1 MFDRSST
8 IVGLDIGTS
17 KICAVVG
24 AINDAGALSI
34 VGLGQAKSRGVRKGE
49 IVDITLVQEDIRNA
63 IVEAEQMADQEI
75 RSVYLG
81 ITGSHVRGFNNRGFH
96 PVASD
101 DREIA
106 EEDVE
111 DAIKNAKAINLPADH
126 RIIHVVRQHFL
137 VDGQEGILN
146 PVGMSGAR
154 VEVDVH
160 VVHGLFSRLQNP
172 IRAVKALQLEVE
184 DIVFNGI
191 ASALSLLNTQHK
203 ELGALVIDMGSGTT
217 EYAVYTRGVIKHT
230 GVLAVGGDH
239 LSNDLAYG
247 LKVPLG
253 RAEQLKVEH
262 GAALV
267 DERARGHSVV
277 LSNDVGIPE
286 RNISLEHLR
295 RIMSAR
301 LEETFEI
308 IARELEDAG
317 VLDQVREGVFLCGG
331 CSRIP
336 DIQRLANRIFGLPVY
351 IGKTNSI
358 SGLKSALDQP
368 EFAAAIGLVRYGSFE
383 WKKRASRKGSRAG
396 IKGAFTQFF
405 KLAGTSAS

>member
-17 KICAVVG
+17 KVCAVVG
-24 AINDAGALSI
+24 EINEQGTLSI

-49 IVDITLVQEDIRNA
+49 IVDFNLAQEDIRNA
-63 IVEAEQMADQEI
+63 IVEAEQMADVEI

-81 ITGSHVRGFNNRGFH
+81 VTGAHVRGFNNRGFH
-96 PVASD
+96 PVASH
-101 DREIA
+101 DREIVQ
-106 EEDVE
+106 EDVE
-111 DAIKNAKAINLPADH
+111 DAIKNAKTINLPTEH
-126 RIIHVVRQHFL
+126 RIIHVIRQHFL
-137 VDGQEGILN
+137 VDGQEGVLN
-146 PVGMSGAR
+146 PVGMFGAR

-160 VVHGLFSRLQNP
+160 VVHGLYNRLQNP

-184 DIVFNGI
+184 DIVFSGI
-191 ASALSLLNTQHK
+191 ATALALLNTQQK
-203 ELGALVIDMGSGTT
+203 ELGSLIIDIGSGVT

-239 LSNDLAYG
+239 ISNDLAYG

-253 RAEQLKVEH
+253 RAEQLKIDYGSAVADQRSH
-262 GAALV
+262 GQSIA
-267 DERARGHSVV
+267 
-277 LSNDVGIPE
+277 LSNDLGIHE

-308 IARELEDAG
+308 IAHDLEEAG
-317 VLDQVREGVFLCGG
+317 VLNHVREGVFLAGG
-331 CSRIP
+331 CARVP
-336 DIQRLANRIFGLPVY
+336 EIQRLANRIFGLPVFLA
-351 IGKTNSI
+351 KTNSI

-368 EFAAAIGLVRYGSFE
+368 EFAAGIGLVRYGSFE
-383 WKKRASRKGSRAG
+383 WKKRQGQKG
-396 IKGAFTQFF
+396 
-405 KLAGTSAS
+405 LAGGLKNTISQIFKFA

>member
-17 KICAVVG
+17 KVCAVVG
-24 AINDAGALSI
+24 EINDQGTLSI

-49 IVDITLVQEDIRNA
+49 IVDSNLAQEDIRNA
-63 IVEAEQMADQEI
+63 IVEAEQMADIEI

-81 ITGSHVRGFNNRGFH
+81 VTGAHIRGFNNRGFH
-96 PVASD
+96 PVASH
-101 DREIA
+101 DREIVQ
-106 EEDVE
+106 EDVE
-111 DAIKNAKAINLPADH
+111 DAIKNAKTINLPAEH
-126 RIIHVVRQHFL
+126 RIIHVIRQHFL
-137 VDGQEGILN
+137 VDGQEGVLN
-146 PVGMSGAR
+146 PVGMLGAR

-160 VVHGLFSRLQNP
+160 VVHGLYNRLQNP

-184 DIVFNGI
+184 DIVFDGI
-191 ASALSLLNTQHK
+191 ATALALLNTQQK
-203 ELGALVIDMGSGTT
+203 ELGSLIIDIGSGVT

-239 LSNDLAYG
+239 VSNDLAYG

-253 RAEQLKVEH
+253 RAEQLKIDY
-262 GAALV
+262 GSAIV
-267 DERARGHSVV
+267 DERSHGQSIA
-277 LSNDVGIPE
+277 LSNDLGIHE

-308 IARELEDAG
+308 IAHDLEEAG
-317 VLDQVREGVFLCGG
+317 VLDQVREGVFLAGG
-331 CSRIP
+331 CARIP
-336 DIQRLANRIFGLPVY
+336 EIQRLANRIFGLPVFLA
-351 IGKTNSI
+351 KTNSI

-368 EFAAAIGLVRYGSFE
+368 EFATGIGLVRYGSFE
-383 WKKRASRKGSRAG
+383 WKKRLQQKG
-396 IKGAFTQFF
+396 
-405 KLAGTSAS
+405 LAGGLKSTISQLFRFAGTNP